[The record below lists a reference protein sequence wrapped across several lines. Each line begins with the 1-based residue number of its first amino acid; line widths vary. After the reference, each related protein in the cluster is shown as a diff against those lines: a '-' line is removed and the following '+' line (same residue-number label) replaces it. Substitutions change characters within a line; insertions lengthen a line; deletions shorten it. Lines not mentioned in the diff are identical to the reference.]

1 MRVAVQLQGGQPAAV
16 GRGVRTHRQVPAVGD
31 VEDSLGELRV
41 LAQVLVEQLR
51 TPQVV
56 GALGMLT
63 GLVQR
68 VGVQARRETATGQ
81 RHLVGQPA
89 DDAAHHP
96 LEQFPLLC
104 AIVWCRPQ
112 PATGV
117 GAEQQRIVVEHLLE
131 VRHLPVGVDAVAVE
145 AAADLVVEATASHRL
160 EGEQHPIVAQRIGAH
175 EQGVQHRR
183 LRELG
188 CTTEAAVAG
197 VELGVHLGEQPMR
210 GEVGLRDGQQRRP
223 VQVGHALDDGGRRVG
238 HLVPTFRPSLG
249 EHFDQ
254 FTEGRQATPRFGRE
268 VGAGEERFTRRR
280 AEDRHRPAALAGESL
295 GRAHE
300 RLVDVG
306 VFLTVD
312 LDGDE
317 VLVDEGADLGVGEGF
332 AGHHVTPVTRRV
344 ADAHQDQHV
353 TSGRLGEGLRPP
365 VPPINRVVGV
375 LA

>member
-1 MRVAVQLQGGQPAAV
+1 MRVAVQLQGGQSAAV
-16 GRGVRTHRQVPAVGD
+16 GRGVRPQRQVPAVGD
-31 VEDSLGELRV
+31 VEDALGELRI

-56 GALGMLT
+56 GTLGMLT

-131 VRHLPVGVDAVAVE
+131 VRHLPAGVDRITVE
-145 AAADLVVEATASHRL
+145 AAADLVADATASHRL
-160 EGEQHPIVAQRIGAH
+160 EGEQRPVVAQLLGAH

-188 CTTEAAVAG
+188 GAAEAAVAG
-197 VELGVHLGEQPMR
+197 IELGVHLGEQPMR

-223 VQVGHALDDGGRRVG
+223 VEVCDAPDDGGRRVG
-238 HLVPTFRPSLG
+238 HLVSAFRPDLG
-249 EHFDQ
+249 QRFDQ
-254 FTEGRQATPRFGRE
+254 FAEGR
-268 VGAGEERFTRRR
+268 
-280 AEDRHRPAALAGESL
+280 
-295 GRAHE
+295 
-300 RLVDVG
+300 
-306 VFLTVD
+306 
-312 LDGDE
+312 
-317 VLVDEGADLGVGEGF
+317 
-332 AGHHVTPVTRRV
+332 
-344 ADAHQDQHV
+344 
-353 TSGRLGEGLRPP
+353 
-365 VPPINRVVGV
+365 
-375 LA
+375 